1 MRVSRLELSP
11 ASRSRSERGGAW
23 FLGGLSGG
31 CDSAPARCLKQSDLR
46 KEAKETSNAAYRYC
60 NSAESSAG
68 VSPASSAI
76 SFNRHP
82 RLFLAS
88 RSPGFLTGRK
98 RSVQAWITGSGSHVP
113 EPGGISGYEKNQ
125 AAQNGQPVLAK
136 SSGEEGKLFYSD
148 GGGAVAGACC

>member
-82 RLFLAS
+82 RLFLARR

-98 RSVQAWITGSGSHVP
+98 RSVQAWITGLWEPCSGARRNFRLRKK
-113 EPGGISGYEKNQ
+113 SGCPKR
-125 AAQNGQPVLAK
+125 AACVGEVLR
-136 SSGEEGKLFYSD
+136 
-148 GGGAVAGACC
+148 GGG

>member
-23 FLGGLSGG
+23 FLGAAAAIP
-31 CDSAPARCLKQSDLR
+31 APGRCLKQSDLR

-82 RLFLAS
+82 RLFLARR

-98 RSVQAWITGSGSHVP
+98 RSVQAWITGLWEPCSGARRNFRLRKK
-113 EPGGISGYEKNQ
+113 SGCPKR
-125 AAQNGQPVLAK
+125 AACVGEVLR
-136 SSGEEGKLFYSD
+136 
-148 GGGAVAGACC
+148 GGG

>member
-31 CDSAPARCLKQSDLR
+31 CDSCTCALPKAVRPAQRS
-46 KEAKETSNAAYRYC
+46 KETSNAAYRYC

-68 VSPASSAI
+68 VAPASSAI

-82 RLFLAS
+82 RLFLARR

-98 RSVQAWITGSGSHVP
+98 RSVQAWIAGLWEPCSGARRNFRLRKK
-113 EPGGISGYEKNQ
+113 SGCPKR
-125 AAQNGQPVLAK
+125 AACVGEVLR
-136 SSGEEGKLFYSD
+136 
-148 GGGAVAGACC
+148 GGG